1 MSADVLYSVAENG
14 LATITM
20 NRPSSHNAFNNEV
33 IQLLQDAFARAANDN
48 SVRALLLQAAGSS
61 FCSGGDMNWMKAMA
75 AYSYEDN
82 LADSR
87 KIAAM
92 LHCLNTLP
100 MPTIARV
107 QGAAYGG
114 GVGLVACC
122 DIAIASSNAK
132 FCLSEVKVGMI
143 PATISPYVIAAI
155 GQRASRRY
163 FTTAEVISAEK
174 ALDLS
179 LISEC
184 CATDEDAD
192 QCIAALIKGLLKNGP
207 RAVCEAK
214 KLVLDLSNRPID
226 AELIEESSRR
236 IALTR
241 DSSEGK
247 EGLSAFLEKRKPN
260 WIQ

>member
-1 MSADVLYSVAENG
+1 MSADVLYAVAENG
-14 LATITM
+14 LATVTM

-33 IQLLQDAFARAANDN
+33 IQLLQDAFARAANDK
-48 SVRALLLQAAGSS
+48 SVRALLLQAEGSS
-61 FCSGGDMNWMKAMA
+61 FCSGGDMNWMTQMA
-75 AYSYEDN
+75 GYSYEEN
-82 LADSR
+82 LADSK

-92 LHCLNTLP
+92 LNSLNTLAI
-100 MPTIARV
+100 PTIARV

-122 DIAIASSNAK
+122 DIAVASINAK

-155 GQRASRRY
+155 GQRAARRY
-163 FTTAEVISAEK
+163 FTTAELISAPK
-174 ALDLS
+174 ALELG
-179 LISEC
+179 LISEFRTSD
-184 CATDEDAD
+184 AETD
-192 QCIAALIKGLLKNGP
+192 QVIAGLVKALLKNGP
-207 RAVCEAK
+207 RAVTEAK

-226 AELIEESSRR
+226 AELIAESSRR

>member
-1 MSADVLYSVAENG
+1 MSADVLYNVADNG

-20 NRPSSHNAFNNEV
+20 NRPITHNAFNNEV
-33 IQLLQDAFARAANDN
+33 IQQLQDAFSRVAANKT
-48 SVRALLLQAAGSS
+48 VRALLLQAEGSS
-61 FCSGGDMNWMKAMA
+61 FCAGGDMNWMKQMA
-75 AYSYEDN
+75 NYSYEEN

-92 LHCLNTLP
+92 LHKLNTLP
-100 MPTIARV
+100 VPTIARV

-122 DIAIASSNAK
+122 DMAVASSNAK

-155 GQRASRRY
+155 GQRAARRY
-163 FTTAEVISAEK
+163 FTTAEVISAPK
-174 ALDLS
+174 ALELG
-179 LISEC
+179 LISEFRTSD
-184 CATDEDAD
+184 AEAD
-192 QCIAALIKGLLKNGP
+192 QVIAGLVKALLKNGP
-207 RAVCEAK
+207 RAVGEAK
-214 KLVLDLSNRPID
+214 RLALELSNRPID